1 MMLIPPEVQGASADT
16 LALGAPPRALD
27 CGGTLPLRQSL
38 ALELEG
44 IRSNASEWKGSL
56 RNVRWSTKF
65 ITWLLKG
72 ML

>member
-1 MMLIPPEVQGASADT
+1 MMLIPPEDQGTSPADT
-16 LALGAPPRALD
+16 LAPGRHGLD
-27 CGGTLPLRQSL
+27 SVGTLPLRQSL

-44 IRSNASEWKGSL
+44 IRSNASEWKGSS
-56 RNVRWSTKF
+56 RSVRLSTKL

>member
-1 MMLIPPEVQGASADT
+1 MMLVPPEASADT
-16 LALGAPPRALD
+16 LAPGGLD
-27 CGGTLPLRQSL
+27 CDGTLPLRQSL

-44 IRSNASEWKGSL
+44 IRSNVSEWKGPS
-56 RNVRWSTKF
+56 RSVRWSTKF